1 MQNAAAP
8 GRPGE
13 RRLYQQVADA
23 IRALIQRNGFAAGDR
38 LPAERDLAQ
47 QLGVSRPSLR
57 EALIALEI
65 EGTIEIRMGS
75 GLYVL
80 SAVDGRPARAAATGE
95 SPIELMQ
102 ARAVVEGAVILL
114 AVARMTPA
122 TVETLRG
129 ILDSMRD
136 SIARGQKP
144 LDQDR
149 QFHVTIAAQAGNAV
163 LSHLVGQL
171 FDERHSPLSAE
182 FRNRFETVDTWSL
195 ALDEHAAILAAL
207 QAGDPL
213 LAQALMHAHLD
224 QSKRRWLESDAR

>member
-1 MQNAAAP
+1 MQDDVSSV
-8 GRPGE
+8 RSGE
-13 RRLYQQVADA
+13 RRRYQQVADA
-23 IRALIQRNGFAAGDR
+23 IRALIQQKRFGSGDR
-38 LPAERDLAQ
+38 LPAERELAS

-80 SAVDGRPARAAATGE
+80 SAADVKPARAVATGD
-95 SPIELMQ
+95 SPVELMQ

-114 AVARMTPA
+114 AAARMTQETA
-122 TVETLRG
+122 DTLRG
-129 ILDSMRD
+129 VLDSMRI
-136 SIARGQKP
+136 SISQGQKP

-149 QFHVTIAAQAGNAV
+149 RFHTTIAAQSGNGV
-163 LSHLVGQL
+163 LTHLVGQL
-171 FDERHSPLSAE
+171 FDERHSPMSAE
-182 FRNRFETVDTWSL
+182 FRNRFETADSWRL
-195 ALDEHAAILAAL
+195 ALDEHEAILAAL
-207 QAGDPL
+207 QSGDPL